1 MFRWLFLNESALTPA
16 EHTAWK
22 LSALRIILMSGFV
35 LEAAVAIHSS
45 LDAIAVGAYQ
55 VLWVV
60 GFFYAVLA
68 VGLYYS
74 SRHLRAGAAI
84 LIGTVYASAFSIV
97 SFISDFDIAKFGY
110 IFIYTT
116 PIIARLFFGTR
127 LAMGLM
133 VFNFLPFLL
142 LLMNRPIFSVPG
154 FDVTLPAS
162 NTYIQSLLFLFF
174 NTCVPLAV
182 FRVLHELDVSAK
194 RYRQASD
201 ALTVSHAQYEE
212 VFQNAGSALLL
223 TDASGQILQANQL
236 ANNLLGRN
244 VDKDEELALFAW
256 LSLDNSVR
264 LKSPNSDESENMRM
278 SAYRTRD
285 GKLVALE
292 NISQT
297 STEHYIV
304 ALRDVSGLHSM
315 HHALQLSLERED
327 YLSRHDALTNLPNRD
342 MLRSHLHD
350 ILADNDD
357 SKVTALVSFRLN
369 SIRHANQQFGA
380 HTGDILLRRFAEELS
395 RALPKNCFCARL
407 RSIVFSFVVEHSR
420 TPGEIIKLVEKVRN
434 NLPKELEI
442 NGENLLVQFSAG
454 IALVRPDDKLPDDLI
469 RRSEVA
475 LDTARRSSD
484 QSVTLFDEED
494 AQQIRRSVEIEVGI
508 VNGLKQNEFRLVYQP
523 KVARDGNI
531 AGMEALLRW
540 ESPTLGNVPPAE
552 FIPIAERAGLIRLIS
567 NFVMDQVCSQIRDW
581 LNRFGDCPV
590 IALNLSVTDI
600 ARSDLLQLIDDCCQ
614 RHDVA
619 SSYLEFEITETGLIA
634 NETLTIHHLDELKAR
649 GFSIAIDDFGTGYSS
664 LSKLSHFPAQSVK
677 IDRSFV
683 AQIGHNKKSEMII
696 KAIISL
702 ADILSCHTVAE
713 GVENK
718 EQEIFLKEIGCD
730 FFQGYYYYRPLE
742 VSALELLLAEL
753 PAKENLPP
761 YQFKLA

>member
-16 EHTAWK
+16 EHAAWK

-45 LDAIAVGAYQ
+45 LDAFAVGAYQ

-60 GFFYAVLA
+60 GSFYVVLA
-68 VGLYYS
+68 LGLYYS
-74 SRHLRAGAAI
+74 SRHLQTGAAI
-84 LIGTVYASAFSIV
+84 LIATVYASAFSIV
-97 SFISDFDIAKFGY
+97 CLVKQYDVAKLGF

-127 LAMGLM
+127 LAIGLM
-133 VFNFLPFLL
+133 AFNIFPFLL
-142 LLMNRPIFSVPG
+142 LLLNRPIFNVPG
-154 FDVTLPAS
+154 FDISLPAS
-162 NTYIQSLLFLFF
+162 NTYVQSLLFLFF

-182 FRVLHELDVSAK
+182 FRVLHELDLSAL
-194 RYRQASD
+194 RYRQASA
-201 ALTVSHAQYEE
+201 ALTISHAQYEE
-212 VFQNAGSALLL
+212 VFQNAGTALLL
-223 TDASGQILQANQL
+223 TDATGKILQANQL
-236 ANNLLGRN
+236 ANTLLGRRA
-244 VDKDEELALFAW
+244 DDDEDSALFGW

-264 LKSPNSDESENMRM
+264 LKAPNVDESESMRM

-297 STEHYIV
+297 STDHYIV
-304 ALRDVSGLHSM
+304 ALRDVSGLHSV

-342 MLRSHLHD
+342 MLRSHLQG
-350 ILADNDD
+350 ILGNTDE

-395 RALPKNCFCARL
+395 RVLPKNCFCARL
-407 RSIVFSFVVEHSR
+407 RSIVFSFVVEQSR
-420 TPGEIIKLVEKVRN
+420 TPGEIIKLVERVRN
-434 NLPKELEI
+434 SLPRELDV

-454 IALVRPDDKLPDDLI
+454 IALVRQDDTEPDDLI

-508 VNGLKQNEFRLVYQP
+508 VNGLKQNEFRMVYQP
-523 KVARDGNI
+523 KVDRGGNI

-540 ESPTLGNVPPAE
+540 ESPALGNVAPAE

-567 NFVMDQVCSQIRDW
+567 NFVMNQVCFQIRDW
-581 LNRFGDCPV
+581 LDRFADSPV
-590 IALNLSVTDI
+590 IALNLSATDI
-600 ARSDLLQLIDDCCQ
+600 ARTDLLQLIDSCCH
-614 RHDVA
+614 RYDIA
-619 SSYLEFEITETGLIA
+619 PSYIEFEITETGLIA
-634 NETLTIHHLDELKAR
+634 NEALTIHHLDELKTR
-649 GFSIAIDDFGTGYSS
+649 GFNIAIDDFGTGYSS
-664 LSKLSHFPAQSVK
+664 LSKLSHFPAHSVK

-702 ADILSCHTVAE
+702 ANILSCHTVAE
-713 GVENK
+713 GVESQA
-718 EQEIFLKEIGCD
+718 QEIFLKEVGCD

-742 VSALELLLAEL
+742 ISALELLLAEL
-753 PAKENLPP
+753 PAKDRPQP
-761 YQFKLA
+761 YQFRLA